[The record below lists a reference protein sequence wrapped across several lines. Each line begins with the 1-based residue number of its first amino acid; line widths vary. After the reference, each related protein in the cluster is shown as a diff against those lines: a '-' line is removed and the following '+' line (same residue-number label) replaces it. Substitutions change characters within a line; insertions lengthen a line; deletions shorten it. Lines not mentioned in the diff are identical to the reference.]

1 MMLESA
7 RTRSIGKPGPTSRTR
22 RWTTML
28 APTSI
33 AMPTVCS
40 VRIGGYV
47 QMESDPRNQ
56 SVKALYSGLRRK
68 SMTPAIP
75 ALTLVSADFLDVV
88 FRPCDVVIQPRAVR
102 PNGIEERDALP
113 RILHRVAYEL
123 DRIADFVTS
132 AGPALPGHD
141 VDRATFD
148 VPRPQGLRIDSCA
161 WLDEDRKVDVRILPL
176 PIS

>member
-1 MMLESA
+1 
-7 RTRSIGKPGPTSRTR
+7 
-22 RWTTML
+22 ML

-40 VRIGGYV
+40 VRIVGYV

-56 SVKALYSGLRRK
+56 SVKALACRLRRK
-68 SMTPAIP
+68 AMTA
-75 ALTLVSADFLDVV
+75 ALAPMALVSADFLAVV
-88 FRPCDVVIQPRAVR
+88 VRPCDVVIQPRAVR
-102 PNGIEERDALP
+102 PNGIEERDAL
-113 RILHRVAYEL
+113 RTILHRVAYEL

-161 WLDEDRKVDVRILPL
+161 WIDEDRKVDVRILPL
-176 PIS
+176 PISDHARVADVLLHVEHGE